1 MDYAGVS
8 GGRDLKS
15 LSGVSEINEEID
27 GVRMFLAHVSRGA
40 FDAMRL

>member
-8 GGRDLKS
+8 GGRDLKN

-27 GVRMFLAHVSRGA
+27 GVGMFLAWSSCLA
-40 FDAMRL
+40 WSF